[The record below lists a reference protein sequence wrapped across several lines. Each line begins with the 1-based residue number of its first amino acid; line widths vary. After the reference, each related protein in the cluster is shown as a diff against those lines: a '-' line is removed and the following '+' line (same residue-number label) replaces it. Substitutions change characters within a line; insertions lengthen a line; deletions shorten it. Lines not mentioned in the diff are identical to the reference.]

1 MAAARTQQWDS
12 YIDSS
17 LSQIRDAQLERVLRP
32 LVPDGSSAVQAL
44 LHVDEHKA
52 WLQAAASPDSCTNLA
67 LDPLCRSA
75 DVAAEMVQ
83 LLLFSTNDYLGMS
96 AHPAVKAAAAEAA
109 AQVGCGPRS
118 SALVAGFTSEHR
130 QLELELA
137 ALKGTQDALLF
148 PTGYAANVAVVAVL
162 ASISNVAG
170 AVPANAAIPVLQ
182 QQPQQQQGMQP
193 QQQQQQQP
201 QPQVVVLSDELNHAS
216 IIDGARLAARAGG
229 QVSLQV
235 YRHNDMQHL
244 ETLLAAV
251 APGTRCLVVTDSL
264 FSMDGDFADLQ
275 GLAALRR
282 RYGFLLA
289 VDEAHATLVCG
300 ASGGGA
306 AVMMCVAA
314 DIDVH
319 IGTLSKAIG
328 AQGGFVACSSKLRAL
343 LLNRGRSVI
352 YSTALPVPVVA
363 AARAALQ
370 VSRSEPW
377 RRQHVWH
384 LTRLVSQRLGV
395 PAASPVIPLV
405 VGSEAAALQLSRRL
419 LARGFHVPAIRP
431 PTVARG
437 TCRLRVCLSSAHTQA
452 QVEALVGALQQEL
465 ALLPEVRLAALPHL
479 MTQQQQEHLRY
490 PMAGSHSSQQQQQQQ
505 QQQQGDV
512 CTRSKL

>member
-1 MAAARTQQWDS
+1 MAAASTQQWDS

-44 LHVDEHKA
+44 LHVDEHNA

-67 LDPLCRSA
+67 LDPGCRSA
-75 DVAAEMVQ
+75 DLAAEMVQ

-162 ASISNVAG
+162 ASISNAAG
-170 AVPANAAIPVLQ
+170 AVPANAATPVLQ
-182 QQPQQQQGMQP
+182 QQPQQQQQGMQP

-244 ETLLAAV
+244 ETLLVAI

-264 FSMDGDFADLQ
+264 FSMDGDFADLR

-306 AVMMCVAA
+306 AEMMCVAA

-363 AARAALQ
+363 AARAALR

-377 RRQHVWH
+377 RRQH
-384 LTRLVSQRLGV
+384 LRGA
-395 PAASPVIPLV
+395 PA
-405 VGSEAAALQLSRRL
+405 GCE
-419 LARGFHVPAIRP
+419 
-431 PTVARG
+431 
-437 TCRLRVCLSSAHTQA
+437 
-452 QVEALVGALQQEL
+452 
-465 ALLPEVRLAALPHL
+465 
-479 MTQQQQEHLRY
+479 
-490 PMAGSHSSQQQQQQQ
+490 
-505 QQQQGDV
+505 
-512 CTRSKL
+512 